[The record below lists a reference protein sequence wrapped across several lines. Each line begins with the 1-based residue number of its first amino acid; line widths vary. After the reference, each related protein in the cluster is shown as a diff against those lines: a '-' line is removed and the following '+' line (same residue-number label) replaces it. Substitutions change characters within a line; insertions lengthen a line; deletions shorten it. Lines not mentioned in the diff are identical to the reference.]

1 MCDYTQA
8 VDENML
14 HGKVVTDVNTM
25 GIGSGMPQRPK
36 RYFKHPL
43 DDVNNV

>member
-1 MCDYTQA
+1 MAIDQGKL
-8 VDENML
+8 ERFM
-14 HGKVVTDVNTM
+14 GKVVTDVNTM

-43 DDVNNV
+43 DDVNNA